1 VWVIVVDKRLRRRTP
16 VRIKQIRGVADELS
30 SCIGHEVSLD
40 GFLEQAHY
48 QETDLILVGRVPLA
62 MRIEIGGEMGWYPT
76 LKGITEWNVE
86 SSWVAVDGGAIPFL
100 ENGADCMGAGIH
112 IADPSLQ
119 KGDFVWIRNQ
129 ETGEPIA
136 SGTALHDGEE
146 MMSMTKGKAIS
157 TIHWIGDDLWNL
169 ET

>member
-1 VWVIVVDKRLRRRTP
+1 MVDKRLRRRTP
-16 VRIKQIRGVADELS
+16 VRIKQIRGVADELAS
-30 SCIGHEVSLD
+30 WIGHEVSLE

-48 QETDLILVGRVPLA
+48 QETDLILVDRVPLA
-62 MRIEIGGEMGWYPT
+62 MKIEIGGEMGWYPT
-76 LKGITEWNVE
+76 LKGISEWNVE
-86 SSWVAVDGGAIPFL
+86 KSW
-100 ENGADCMGAGIH
+100 GADCMGAGIH

-119 KGDFVWIRNQ
+119 KGDFVWIRSQ

-136 SGTALHDGEE
+136 SGTALLDGEE